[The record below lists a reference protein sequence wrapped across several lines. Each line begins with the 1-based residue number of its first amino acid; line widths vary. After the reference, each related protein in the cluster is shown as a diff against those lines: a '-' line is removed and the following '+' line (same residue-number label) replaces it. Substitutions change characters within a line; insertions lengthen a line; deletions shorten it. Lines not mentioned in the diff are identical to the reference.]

1 MTCFERRVGLHHA
14 RWLASLAA
22 LGLGLAA
29 QAAAQTDSAPAANAP
44 EVPSNG
50 AGRTATSPATA
61 PEADAGQGLQDIV
74 VTATYRETNLQKTPL
89 AITALSSTQLE
100 NQHITQV
107 SRLGDTVPNLFT
119 RPSVGGQGPTV
130 NIALRGVE
138 QHEFNY
144 AFEPGIGIYIDDV
157 YHSTVVGSDFDLQ
170 DLDHV
175 EVLRGPQ
182 GTLFGQSSL
191 GGAIRLY
198 TKVPDGT
205 GGGQIE
211 AEYGRFNR
219 ARVRGTADLTL
230 VPDRLFL
237 RVSGDAS
244 QVNGFVKLLDFTCQM
259 NKEGTPELAGTFP
272 VRRMGDKNCKIGTLG
287 GRKVYGVRGA
297 LRFVASDRLE
307 VNVKA
312 DYNNDTGDN
321 APEILVTTLPPTT
334 NATFNAL
341 NDRYFALYGVRY
353 DNRFVPKQKWANYAT
368 YSDPLVNHVYPND
381 ASVEQYGVS
390 GAVDYDI
397 TDNVHTK
404 FIASYRKYTGDY
416 EQDPDNSPLG
426 ISNALGLFYHRQT
439 SVEARFTGKLFDN
452 RLDWTAGGYYF
463 RANSHLG
470 GAIDPYFGSRWSLN
484 DSIRDKTNSA
494 FVHGVY
500 HLTDQIGLTGGVRY
514 SDVSK
519 SFTFD
524 HPGLLEVPTPSVGRS
539 RRFDWKAGIDFQV
552 TNTLLFYGS
561 AATGFRPPGVSP
573 RPITINQLSPFAA
586 ESLTSYELG
595 LKSTLLDRRV
605 RLNLAGFYSDYSK
618 RLSAILKYECL
629 GVPQPPTPVDS
640 PSQCAIDFR
649 QWYIYLPTPA
659 KVYGIEAEATLEPID
674 NLLINASFGYNHFK
688 IDAKRG
694 QPGYRNPEE
703 LIQPEVNAN
712 AGVQYKFA
720 SGSGSITPR
729 LDWVYTSHM
738 TYGPNTAL
746 PPDPRYT
753 IPAYSVFNGRITWTN
768 SDQNW
773 EIALEGTNLLNK
785 AYDYN
790 NFGLSGFALSRQPG
804 RPREWLVSVKRKF

>member
-1 MTCFERRVGLHHA
+1 MDRMKRLQRLSGAIGLT
-14 RWLASLAA
+14 SLAA
-22 LGLGLAA
+22 LSLSIAAPAHAQSA
-29 QAAAQTDSAPAANAP
+29 QAANA
-44 EVPSNG
+44 SKNG
-50 AGRTATSPATA
+50 AGTSA
-61 PEADAGQGLQDIV
+61 PVTDAEQGLADIV
-74 VTATYRETNLQKTPL
+74 VTATYRETNLQRTPL
-89 AITALSSTQLE
+89 AITALSSTQLAD
-100 NQHITQV
+100 QHITQV
-107 SRLGDTVPNLFT
+107 SRLGDAVPNLFT

-144 AFEPGIGIYIDDV
+144 AFEPGVGIYIDDV

-205 GGGQIE
+205 GGAQIE

-219 ARVRGTADLTL
+219 ARIRGTVDMTL
-230 VPDRLFL
+230 VPDKLFL

-244 QVNGFVKLLDFTCQM
+244 QVNGFVKLLDFTCEM

-272 VRRMGDKNCKIGTLG
+272 SRKLGDKSCRIGTLG

-297 LRFVASDRLE
+297 LRYVVNDRME
-307 VNVKA
+307 INVKA

-321 APEILVTTLPPTT
+321 APEILVTTLPPYT
-334 NATFNAL
+334 NATFNAVD
-341 NDRYFALYGVRY
+341 NAYFAKYGIRY
-353 DNRFVPKQKWANYAT
+353 DNRFVPKKKWTNYAT
-368 YSDPLVNHVYPND
+368 YADPLTGHQYPND
-381 ASVEQYGVS
+381 ASVEQYGIS
-390 GAVDYDI
+390 GIVDYDV
-397 TDNVHTK
+397 TDNVHAK
-404 FIASYRKYTGDY
+404 FIGAFRKYTGDY

-439 SVEARFTGKLFDN
+439 SLELRLTGKLFGD
-452 RLDWTAGGYYF
+452 RLDWTTGGYYF

-470 GAIDPYFGSRWSLN
+470 GAIDPYFGASWTLD
-484 DSIRDKTNSA
+484 DSIRDKTNSG
-494 FVHGVY
+494 FVHGVF
-500 HLTDQIGLTGGVRY
+500 HLTDRLGVTGGLRY

-519 SFTFD
+519 SFTFN
-524 HPGLLEVPTPSVGRS
+524 HPGLLVVPTPSVGRS
-539 RRFDWKAGIDFQV
+539 KRFDWKAGVDFQA
-552 TNTLLFYGS
+552 TPATLFYIT

-573 RPITINQLSPFAA
+573 RPITINQLSPFPA
-586 ESLTSYELG
+586 ESLTSYEIGSKVDFFRHRL
-595 LKSTLLDRRV
+595 RV
-605 RLNLAGFYSDYSK
+605 NVAGFYSDYSK
-618 RLSAILKYECL
+618 RLSSILKYECL
-629 GVPQPPTPVDS
+629 GVPQPPTPVDD

-649 QWYIYLPTPA
+649 QWYLYLPTPA
-659 KVYGIEAEATLEPID
+659 EDYGVELEVTAEPID
-674 NLLINASFGYNHFK
+674 NLVFNGSFGYNHFK
-688 IDAKRG
+688 IKAKRG
-694 QPGYRNPEE
+694 EPGYRDPDE

-712 AGVQYKFA
+712 AGVQYKFDTG
-720 SGSGSITPR
+720 GSGSITPR

-753 IPAYSVFNGRITWTN
+753 IPAYSVFNGRITWAN
-768 SDQNW
+768 KDQDW
-773 EIALEGTNLLNK
+773 EISLEGTNLFNK

-804 RPREWLVSVKRKF
+804 RPREWLVDVKRKF